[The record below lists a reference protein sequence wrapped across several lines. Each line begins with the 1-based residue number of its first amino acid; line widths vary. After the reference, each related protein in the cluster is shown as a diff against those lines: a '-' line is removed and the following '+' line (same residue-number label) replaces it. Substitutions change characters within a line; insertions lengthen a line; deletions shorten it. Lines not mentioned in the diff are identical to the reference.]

1 MRAERLKSSIFAPK
15 KLCGGQTVNR
25 FETRTTLILGR
36 WHSLKKKNMK
46 QIIITIILLSSS
58 FLYGQNDDWHITTT
72 DKEAYTGIAMSN
84 GRIGMLTSSEPF
96 KIQHTVLN
104 NVYDVDPVLKI
115 SQIVHGMDFGNLEVY
130 IDGEQ
135 VTAKNISNW
144 SQTIDMK
151 EAAFTTHFEY
161 KEKAK
166 ISCTVYALRNLQYT
180 GYIDVE
186 ISAMEDI
193 EVKAIG
199 KITIPEKYQNT
210 QNTYQV
216 LRDVET
222 TMPILQSVAETP
234 FGKHLVATSGTFVWH
249 QINSSREHQRPELT
263 HAIVSKYENT
273 LSFKK
278 EINKG
283 ENLEFAWTGAE
294 CTTAD
299 FSDPKSES
307 ERMVIFNLL
316 NARDVLLD
324 GHKALWEELWE
335 GDIIIEGDLESQQD
349 VRLALYHLYAFG
361 RGDSDLSI
369 APMGLSLQVPY
380 NGHIF
385 WDTELWMFPPLL
397 LLNQDIARS
406 LVNYRSDRLEP
417 AKKRAINYGYKGAM
431 FPWESDDTGEEATPP
446 FALTG
451 PFEHHITADIGIAF
465 WNYYRVTKNK
475 KWLEEKGY
483 PVLKEVAD
491 FWVSRVTKNKDGSY
505 SINNVVGA
513 NEFAPNV
520 NDNAF
525 TNGAA
530 ITALRYASLAAK
542 EMGISPDPKWEE
554 VANNIN
560 ILKFADGTTKEHS
573 DYNGEI
579 IKQADANLLSFPLN
593 IVNDKEI
600 ILKDLQYYEPRLA
613 KEGPAMGKS
622 IFAVLYARQG
632 DADNAFR
639 LFKQSY
645 VPNQQ
650 KPFGALS
657 ETATANHSYFAT
669 GAGGM
674 LQTVLFGFGGL
685 EITDEGIVQKN
696 PILPKQWKSLTIKGV
711 GLDKKTYRIEE

>member
-1 MRAERLKSSIFAPK
+1 MKHLFV
-15 KLCGGQTVNR
+15 LLLLLT
-25 FETRTTLILGR
+25 
-36 WHSLKKKNMK
+36 SL
-46 QIIITIILLSSS
+46 LA
-58 FLYGQNDDWHITTT
+58 YAQNDGWHITI
-72 DKEAYTGIAMSN
+72 DEKEDYTGIAMSN
-84 GRIGMLTSSEPF
+84 GRIGMLTSPDPF
-96 KIQHTVLN
+96 QIKHTVLN
-104 NVYDVDPVLKI
+104 NVYDVDPVLKV

-130 IDGEQ
+130 IDGAQ
-135 VTAKNISNW
+135 VTAQNISNW

-151 EAAFTTHFEY
+151 EAAFTTNFDY
-161 KEKAK
+161 QEKAR

-180 GYIDVE
+180 GYID
-186 ISAMEDI
+186 IKITALEDI
-193 EVKAIG
+193 EIKAVG
-199 KITIPEKYQNT
+199 KITTPQNYQT
-210 QNTYQV
+210 PSNTYQV

-222 TMPILQSVAETP
+222 TMPILQSVAMTP
-234 FGKHLVATSGTFVWH
+234 FGKHKVATSATFIWH
-249 QINSSREHQRPELT
+249 AINSSREHQRPTLA
-263 HAIVSKYENT
+263 HYVPSSHENT
-273 LSFKK
+273 LSF
-278 EINKG
+278 ESDIEEG
-283 ENLEFAWTGAE
+283 DTFEFAWTGAE

-316 NARDVLLD
+316 NDRDVLLG
-324 GHKALWEELWE
+324 GHHALWEELWE
-335 GDIIIEGDLESQQD
+335 GDIIIEGDLTSQQD

-361 RGDSDLSI
+361 RGESDLSI

-406 LVNYRSDRLEP
+406 LVNYRSDRLAP

-491 FWVSRVTKNKDGSY
+491 FWVSRATPNKDGSY

-530 ITALRYASLAAK
+530 ITALQYAALAAK
-542 EMGISPDPKWEE
+542 EVGITPDPEWEE
-554 VANNIN
+554 VADNIQ
-560 ILKFADGTTKEHS
+560 ILKFPDGTTKEHA
-573 DYNGEI
+573 DYDGDR
-579 IKQADANLLSFPLN
+579 IKQADVNLLSYPLN
-593 IVNDKEI
+593 VVSDKETI
-600 ILKDLQYYEPRLA
+600 QKDLKYYEPKLA
-613 KEGPAMGKS
+613 EEGPAMGKS

-632 DADNAFR
+632 DAENAFR
-639 LFKQSY
+639 LFKESY

-685 EITDEGIVQKN
+685 DISDEGIVQKN
-696 PILPKQWKSLTIKGV
+696 PILPKQWTSLTIKGV
-711 GLDKKTYRIEE
+711 GVEKKTYRVEK

>member
-1 MRAERLKSSIFAPK
+1 
-15 KLCGGQTVNR
+15 
-25 FETRTTLILGR
+25 
-36 WHSLKKKNMK
+36 MK
-46 QIIITIILLSSS
+46 QLLISIILLSSICS
-58 FLYGQNDDWHITTT
+58 HAQNDGWHITTT
-72 DKEAYTGIAMSN
+72 DKEEYTGIAISN
-84 GRIGMLTSSEPF
+84 GRIGMLTSAEPF
-96 KIQHTVLN
+96 KIKHTVLN
-104 NVYDVDPVLKI
+104 NVYDVDPALKV
-115 SQIVHGMDFGNLEVY
+115 SQIVHGMDFGNLEVS

-135 VTAKNISNW
+135 VTVMNISNW

-151 EAAFTTHFEY
+151 EAAFTTHFDY
-161 KEKAK
+161 KGKAK

-180 GYIDVE
+180 GYIDVK
-186 ISAMEDI
+186 ISALDDI
-193 EVKAIG
+193 EIKAIG
-199 KITIPEKYQNT
+199 KITTPEKYQNP
-210 QNTYQV
+210 QNTYQL

-222 TMPILQSVAETP
+222 TMPILQSIAKTP

-249 QINSSREHQRPELT
+249 HINSSREHQRPKLT
-263 HAIVSKYENT
+263 HTIVSPYENT
-273 LSFKK
+273 LSFEK
-278 EINKG
+278 EIKKG
-283 ENLEFAWTGAE
+283 SSLEFAWTGAE

-316 NARDVLLD
+316 NSREVLLG
-324 GHKALWEELWE
+324 GHRALWEELWE
-335 GDIIIEGDLESQQD
+335 GDIIIEGDLQSQQD

-397 LLNQDIARS
+397 LLNQNIARS

-465 WNYYRVTKNK
+465 WNYYRVTKSK

-483 PVLKEVAD
+483 PVMREVAD
-491 FWVSRVTKNKDGSY
+491 FWVSRVTKNNDGSY

-530 ITALRYASLAAK
+530 ITALEYADLAAK
-542 EMGISPDPKWEE
+542 DLGITPNPEWKE
-554 VANNIN
+554 VASHIN
-560 ILKFADGTTKEHS
+560 ILKFPDGTTKEHAAY
-573 DYNGEI
+573 DGDR
-579 IKQADANLLSFPLN
+579 IKQADVNLLSYPLN
-593 IVNDKEI
+593 IVNDKET
-600 ILKDLQYYEPRLA
+600 ILKDLKFYEPRLA

-632 DADNAFR
+632 DAANAFR
-639 LFKQSY
+639 LFKESY

-674 LQTVLFGFGGL
+674 LQTILFGFGGL
-685 EITDEGIVQKN
+685 EISDEGIIQKN
-696 PILPKQWKSLTIKGV
+696 PILPKEWKSITIKGI
-711 GLDKKTYRIEE
+711 GMDKKTYRIGI